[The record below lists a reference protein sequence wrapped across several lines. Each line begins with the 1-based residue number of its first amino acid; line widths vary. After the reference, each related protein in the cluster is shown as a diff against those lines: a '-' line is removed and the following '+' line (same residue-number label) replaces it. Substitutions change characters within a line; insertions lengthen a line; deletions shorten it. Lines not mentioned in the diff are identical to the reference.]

1 MTDLL
6 LFAGLTERFLVFNG
20 FAAAVAVGGLTFLF
34 VRVGGR
40 GRRGYRAGH
49 RRVGRRGAF
58 AVKVGRIFWGLVLF
72 FYRDLFNLH
81 RFLELL
87 FYVVWAC
94 SRQKSTFFFFN
105 SMFLKLPR

>member
-6 LFAGLTERFLVFNG
+6 LFACLAERFFFFTG
-20 FAAAVAVGGLTFLF
+20 FAAGVTVGSLTFLF
-34 VRVGGR
+34 AGVGGR

-49 RRVGRRGAF
+49 GRVGRRSAF
-58 AVKVGRIFWGLVLF
+58 AVEVGRIFWRLVLL

-87 FYVVWAC
+87 FYVVWAYN
-94 SRQKSTFFFFN
+94 REKGST
-105 SMFLKLPR
+105 R